1 MRSLNIMDDVTFEVN
16 RTAIYD
22 IFEFIEFLKEKKKLL
37 LKYIISILYCITFN
51 TFFKREL
58 ICIIN

>member
-1 MRSLNIMDDVTFEVN
+1 MDDVTFEVN

-37 LKYIISILYCITFN
+37 LKYIISITFN